1 MVGSSSQY
9 TAGGRGSA
17 AVPAFPENR
26 WKFSR
31 RLAALRGRAL
41 FLGPQGTPGSSK
53 AIVETLHCEALFELR
68 KKCTTVTTVSVFTR
82 GSFDLFV
89 PICIQHFPSPRI
101 PPSCL
106 RRGRGQEDVRGDEPG
121 HRLSGHLQDAHAIGC
136 VAHIRLDTHHE
147 VEADENQGA

>member
-1 MVGSSSQY
+1 VVGSSSQY

-41 FLGPQGTPGSSK
+41 FLGQGTPGSSK

-68 KKCTTVTTVSVFTR
+68 KKCTTDHYSVSVHKR
-82 GSFDLFV
+82 QL
-89 PICIQHFPSPRI
+89 
-101 PPSCL
+101 
-106 RRGRGQEDVRGDEPG
+106 
-121 HRLSGHLQDAHAIGC
+121 
-136 VAHIRLDTHHE
+136 
-147 VEADENQGA
+147 